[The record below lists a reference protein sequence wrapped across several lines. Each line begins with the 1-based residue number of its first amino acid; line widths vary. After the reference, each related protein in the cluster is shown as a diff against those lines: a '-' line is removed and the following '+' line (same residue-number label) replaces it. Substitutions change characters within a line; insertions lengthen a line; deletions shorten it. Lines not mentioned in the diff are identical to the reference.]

1 MAQFSRSENL
11 PVFDDYRKYVPWL
24 RLDFMYRCAYCE
36 RKEHCIGGEELFVV
50 DHFKPRRFFE
60 LLAKYENLYYSCRK
74 CNEYKHDTWPDEE
87 EISKGFRF
95 SDPCAE
101 DMYLVHLSERQDGK
115 LDALTDCGRYT
126 RDHIR
131 LERPVLAEWRRTR
144 RTALEEI
151 PVLEAA
157 LARLELLA
165 LDEIDDLK
173 KHSSLRQIEVLRRRI
188 EVDRARFL

>member
-36 RKEHCIGGEELFVV
+36 RKELCIGGQEFFVV
-50 DHFKPRRFFE
+50 DHFKPRRFIE
-60 LLAKYENLYYSCRK
+60 LLAKYENLYYSCSK
-74 CNEYKHDTWPDEE
+74 CNAYKHDAWPAEE

-95 SDPCAE
+95 SDPCTE
-101 DMYLVHLSERQDGK
+101 DMYVVHLSERPDGK
-115 LDALTDCGRYT
+115 VDALTDCGSYT

-144 RTALEEI
+144 LPR
-151 PVLEAA
+151 
-157 LARLELLA
+157 
-165 LDEIDDLK
+165 
-173 KHSSLRQIEVLRRRI
+173 
-188 EVDRARFL
+188 